1 MKRVGLI
8 GCGAIGRPVAR
19 ALLAGRAGAHS
30 LAAVLARAPR
40 DLDGFPVT
48 NIADRFL
55 AGGHDLII
63 EVGGPAAFRAF
74 VPAAL
79 ERCEVW
85 AVSPVP
91 LADPVVER
99 EIRGISAST
108 GHALRIAPGALA
120 AFDGIATA
128 MAGGLESLDVFI
140 DLGAGEASEPEL
152 LFEGTAREVGLRFPE
167 GVNVVIAAA
176 LAGPGLDATHV
187 RVMRPPR
194 GSAGRT
200 MGFTVRSRAG
210 VFELMARPRVVRG
223 GYPHRRGEPDSD
235 VAPRDGGY
243 RHRLGPAPRTPSE
256 RVWTDDFP
264 AVAIAELIA
273 FVVVDRSVV
282 RELLDV
288 AAGCGRGV
296 HEQDAA
302 GFAAGALPSMRDVAR
317 EERAGAG
324 ATDGDLV
331 TDLEGDLAGEH
342 PGDLVAVAVQMEQAL
357 GADGHGFLEQH
368 DALIGLVAD
377 ELQGGKAAGCHHVE
391 MLPTP
396 RGYDKAFCRV
406 HIDVPPCGV
415 RD

>member
-1 MKRVGLI
+1 VALSVIVEHECKKSSRTLHKSQSAAPSLPAAARSILRVHRRPHVRRRRQDIAIRDDKIHRIGRDLDGAGHATIGVPDTLVRGPRPASSLEARQMKQVGLI

-19 ALLAGRAGAHS
+19 ALLAGKAGAHS

-48 NIADRFL
+48 DTADRFL

-63 EVGGPAAFRAF
+63 EAGGPAAFRAL

-85 AVSPVP
+85 AVSPIP
-91 LADPVVER
+91 LTDPVLER

-128 MAGGLESLDVFI
+128 MAGGLDRLDVFI

-194 GSAGRT
+194 GSVGRT

-210 VFELMARPRVVRG
+210 VFELMARPRVVRAEDI
-223 GYPHRRGEPDSD
+223 HT
-235 VAPRDGGY
+235 VA
-243 RHRLGPAPRTPSE
+243 AS
-256 RVWTDDFP
+256 
-264 AVAIAELIA
+264 LIA
-273 FVVVDRSVV
+273 MLR
-282 RELLDV
+282 RET
-288 AAGCGRGV
+288 AGIV
-296 HEQDAA
+296 
-302 GFAAGALPSMRDVAR
+302 
-317 EERAGAG
+317 
-324 ATDGDLV
+324 
-331 TDLEGDLAGEH
+331 
-342 PGDLVAVAVQMEQAL
+342 
-357 GADGHGFLEQH
+357 
-368 DALIGLVAD
+368 IG
-377 ELQGGKAAGCHHVE
+377 
-391 MLPTP
+391 
-396 RGYDKAFCRV
+396 
-406 HIDVPPCGV
+406 
-415 RD
+415 